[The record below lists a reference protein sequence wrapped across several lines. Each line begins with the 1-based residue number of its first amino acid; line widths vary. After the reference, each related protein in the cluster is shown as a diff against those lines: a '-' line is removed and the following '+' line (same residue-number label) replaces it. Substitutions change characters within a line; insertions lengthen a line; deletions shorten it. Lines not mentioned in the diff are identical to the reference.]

1 MQVCSLPLKVVTLAH
16 FFSDTKEKQCPG
28 FYPAHP
34 KGRHLAPCDFVCKA
48 TPAPWAGAWQRTT
61 AGTPGL
67 SPTKR
72 STVAV
77 PETLVYLFSYSLLN
91 QYQKQQKCR
100 REGRHTKTYAKANKC
115 LFSRGREL
123 ERATIS
129 PSYLS
134 LAALAPNE
142 CSPTLGHIPFVL
154 YQFFWT
160 AERYWASLITESI
173 WISNQTWT
181 PTHIFS

>member
-1 MQVCSLPLKVVTLAH
+1 MLPQLAH
-16 FFSDTKEKQCPG
+16 
-28 FYPAHP
+28 
-34 KGRHLAPCDFVCKA
+34 GREQ
-48 TPAPWAGAWQRTT
+48 QRELRGCLQQNE
-61 AGTPGL
+61 ARWRCLEPSCIY
-67 SPTKR
+67 SPI
-72 STVAV
+72 
-77 PETLVYLFSYSLLN
+77 PSLIN
-91 QYQKQQKCR
+91 IKSNKKCR

-115 LFSRGREL
+115 LFCRGREL

-181 PTHIFS
+181 PPPISSARSSPRFQSLFCLFIYEQWGENSGK

>member
-1 MQVCSLPLKVVTLAH
+1 MTLCAKQPLLPELAH
-16 FFSDTKEKQCPG
+16 GGEQQRELRGCLQQNEARWRCRKPSCIYSPIPSLINIKSNK
-28 FYPAHP
+28 
-34 KGRHLAPCDFVCKA
+34 KKN
-48 TPAPWAGAWQRTT
+48 AGAREDT
-61 AGTPGL
+61 
-67 SPTKR
+67 
-72 STVAV
+72 
-77 PETLVYLFSYSLLN
+77 
-91 QYQKQQKCR
+91 QKT
-100 REGRHTKTYAKANKC
+100 HAKANKC

-181 PTHIFS
+181 PHPYFQLGRLHIFSRCFVCLYMSNGGKTVGNKKNISP

>member
-1 MQVCSLPLKVVTLAH
+1 M
-16 FFSDTKEKQCPG
+16 
-28 FYPAHP
+28 
-34 KGRHLAPCDFVCKA
+34 APC
-48 TPAPWAGAWQRTT
+48 AGAWQRTT

-77 PETLVYLFSYSLLN
+77 PETLVYLVSYSLLN

-142 CSPTLGHIPFVL
+142 CSPTLGHITFVL

-181 PTHIFS
+181 PPPIFSARSSPHFQSLFCLFIYEQWGENSGK